1 MNITTNHPYP
11 PNERADAAIRAF
23 IRQGAINMK
32 TYTRI
37 FVTILMI
44 AVTSSGFLTSPVLA
58 LEEMEARQ
66 VAVNVDEREDGDNET
81 SDMEMT
87 LTNKRGQNRIRKVT
101 TYRKDY
107 GEDSKSV
114 MFFLEPAD
122 VKGTGFLSWS
132 YDDKNKDDDQWLY
145 LPALKKVRRISSSG
159 KADYFMGTDFTYSD
173 MGDRDVDD
181 YTYAHI
187 DTEVIDGIE
196 CYHLERLPRDDTVID
211 ETGYSR
217 TEIWVRP
224 DIWMMTKAVFF
235 DKKGK
240 LLKELTVSDFEEV
253 NGIWVANTM
262 HMNNIQKEHQTTLT
276 FSNNQFNTD
285 LDDDFFSQRRL
296 TKGVR

>member
-1 MNITTNHPYP
+1 
-11 PNERADAAIRAF
+11 
-23 IRQGAINMK
+23 MK
-32 TYTRI
+32 TYASI
-37 FVTILMI
+37 
-44 AVTSSGFLTSPVLA
+44 VTSILTVTFACASLFTSPALA
-58 LEEMEARQ
+58 LEDMDARQ
-66 VAVNVDEREDGDNET
+66 IAVNVDERNDGDDET

-87 LTNKRGQNRIRKVT
+87 LTNKRGQQRVRKVT

-122 VKGTGFLSWS
+122 VKGTGFLSWD
-132 YDDKNKDDDQWLY
+132 YDDESKDDDQWLY

-181 YTYAHI
+181 YVYAHI
-187 DTEVIDGIE
+187 DTEAIDGIE
-196 CYHLERLPRDDTVID
+196 CYHLERLPKDDDVID

-253 NGIWVANTM
+253 HGIWVAKTM

-276 FSNNQFNTD
+276 FSNNQFDTG
-285 LDDDFFSQRRL
+285 LDDDIFSQRRL